1 MIDFHSHVLPGI
13 DDGSRNVETS
23 LKMLQKSAEQGVS
36 VMAVTPHFYAD
47 EMSVDGFLE
56 NRQRAYEKLLESD
69 IEGRSPELFLGAEV
83 AFFSGMSQAG
93 RLGELAYKGGNVLLL
108 EMPFRPWSRRD
119 AEEVVSLIKERGFTV
134 ILAHLERF
142 MTREN
147 KRLIEKLLAAG
158 AIAQINAESIAHRR
172 GRQRL
177 FEMLKEGTAQF
188 LGSDCHGMHRRPP
201 NMDVGMK
208 ALDAELGEDFK
219 NKFISENHRF
229 YEEEI
234 CQKRFAS

>member
-36 VMAVTPHFYAD
+36 VMAATPHFYAD

-56 NRQRAYEKLLESD
+56 NRQRAYEKLLESG
-69 IEGRSPELFLGAEV
+69 IEGRAPELLLGAEV
-83 AFFSGMSQAG
+83 AFFSGMAQAG
-93 RLGELAYKGGNVLLL
+93 RLGELTYKEGDVLLL

-119 AEEVVSLIKERGFTV
+119 AEEVVSLIKDRGFTV

-142 MTREN
+142 MTRDN
-147 KRLIEKLLAAG
+147 RRFIEKLLAAG
-158 AIAQINAESIAHRR
+158 AIAQINAESIEHRR
-172 GRQRL
+172 GRQKL
-177 FEMLKEGTAQF
+177 VEMFKAGSVKF

-201 NMDVGMK
+201 NMDVGIR
-208 ALDAELGEDFK
+208 ALTEELGEDLK
-219 NKFISENHRF
+219 NKFIAENHRF

-234 CQKRFAS
+234 CKRKCA